1 MGMIQNSS
9 VVPGIPFS
17 GATPLSLLKLILTIL
32 VIFAE
37 VPTNLIISLAYNRGW
52 QTFSVKGWIVNI
64 LGFVGYRV
72 PAAAPQLCPCGMKA
86 ARDIHKGMSMTVF

>member
-9 VVPGIPFS
+9 VVPGTPFS
-17 GATPLSLLKLILTIL
+17 GATPLTLLKLILTIL

-37 VPTNLIISLAYNRGW
+37 VPTNLIISVAYNRGW
-52 QTFSVKGWIVNI
+52 QPSVKGWIVNI

-72 PAAAPQLCPCGMKA
+72 PAAALQLCPCCMKA